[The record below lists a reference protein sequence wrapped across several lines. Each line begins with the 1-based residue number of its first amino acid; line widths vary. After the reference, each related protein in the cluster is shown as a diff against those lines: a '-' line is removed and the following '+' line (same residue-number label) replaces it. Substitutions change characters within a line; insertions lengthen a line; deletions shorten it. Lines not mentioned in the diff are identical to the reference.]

1 MPEDVKKEKFAG
13 RKTFLEKGS
22 PSPRPP
28 FQKLLP
34 VSLCED
40 GRACEEEQAAPIS
53 EALYPGSMEICA
65 F

>member
-1 MPEDVKKEKFAG
+1 M
-13 RKTFLEKGS
+13 EKGS